1 MLPSSPSFASSRA
14 VSSEGRSSVREST
27 TSGRFADSRLL
38 RDVVGVVVIA
48 VAGAA
53 GYWLFPDSL
62 ALLTRVIAV
71 ALLVLSLD
79 LVVGY
84 CGVATLGH
92 AALFGAGAYAAG
104 MACLRGVTEPMTL
117 ILIGAAA
124 GAAAGL
130 VMGTVMLRAHGL
142 AQLVLSIA
150 LVQLAHEAANKASA
164 YTGGSD
170 GLAGFSPSPLF
181 GTFEFDL
188 WGRTAYLFGLVLL
201 IGVFILLKFVVA
213 SPFGMLCRGIKE
225 DPVRIRAMGAFV
237 FPVLL
242 KMFVISGAVA
252 GAGGAL
258 AALSTQVV
266 GLDSVSFE
274 LSANSLVMLVLGG
287 LGSLYGALVGT
298 VIFMSFEHVV
308 SAINPFHW
316 MTMVGALLIAVVL
329 VAPGGLGGLA
339 GRLFPAAPVK
349 GDDRGGQS

>member
-1 MLPSSPSFASSRA
+1 
-14 VSSEGRSSVREST
+14 VRGSA

-38 RDVVGVVVIA
+38 RDVVGVAAIA

-53 GYWLFPDSL
+53 GYWLFPDNL

-92 AALFGAGAYAAG
+92 AALYGAGAYAAG

-117 ILIGAAA
+117 ILIGAVA

-130 VMGTVMLRAHGL
+130 VMGTIMLRAHGL

-181 GTFEFDL
+181 GTFVFDL
-188 WGRTAYLFGLVLL
+188 WGRTAYLFGLALL

-298 VIFMSFEHVV
+298 VIFMGFEHVV

-329 VAPGGLGGLA
+329 VAPGGIGGLA
-339 GRLFPAAPVK
+339 GRLFPTMPAK
-349 GDDRGGQS
+349 GDDRGGRS

>member
-1 MLPSSPSFASSRA
+1 MAGTRAGSSL
-14 VSSEGRSSVREST
+14 VRD
-27 TSGRFADSRLL
+27 AA
-38 RDVVGVVVIA
+38 GVAAIA
-48 VAGAA
+48 AIGAA
-53 GYWLFPDSL
+53 GYWLFPDNL

-71 ALLVLSLD
+71 ALLALSLD

-92 AALFGAGAYAAG
+92 ATLFGAGAYAAG

-117 ILIGAAA
+117 VLIGAAA

-130 VMGTVMLRAHGL
+130 VMGAVMLRAHGL

-150 LVQLAHEAANKASA
+150 IVQLAHEAANKASA
-164 YTGGSD
+164 FTGGSD

-181 GTFEFDL
+181 GTFAFDL
-188 WGRTAYLFGLVLL
+188 WGRTAYLFGLALL
-201 IGVFILLKFVVA
+201 VGVFVVLKFVVA

-252 GAGGAL
+252 GTGGAL

-274 LSANSLVMLVLGG
+274 LSANALVMLVLGG

-298 VIFMSFEHVV
+298 VVFMGFEHTV
-308 SAINPFHW
+308 SAVNPFHW

-339 GRLFPAAPVK
+339 GRLRAAV
-349 GDDRGGQS
+349 RGAGGGRGRP

>member
-1 MLPSSPSFASSRA
+1 M
-14 VSSEGRSSVREST
+14 
-27 TSGRFADSRLL
+27 
-38 RDVVGVVVIA
+38 RDGAGLVLILA
-48 VAGAA
+48 AGAA
-53 GYWLFPDSL
+53 GYWLFPDNL
-62 ALLTRVIAV
+62 ALLTRVIAI

-79 LVVGY
+79 LLVGY
-84 CGVATLGH
+84 CGVASLGQ
-92 AALFGAGAYAAG
+92 ATLFGAGAYAAG

-117 ILIGAAA
+117 IAIGAVA
-124 GAAAGL
+124 GACAGL
-130 VMGTVMLRAHGL
+130 VMGTIMLRAHGL

-150 LVQLAHEAANKASA
+150 IVQLAHEAANKASA

-188 WGRTAYLFGLVLL
+188 WGRTAYLFGLGLLVL
-201 IGVFILLKFVVA
+201 VFIALKFVVA
-213 SPFGMLCRGIKE
+213 SPFGVLCRGIKE
-225 DPVRIRAMGAFV
+225 DPVRIRSMGAFV

-252 GAGGAL
+252 GMGGAL
-258 AALSTQVV
+258 AAISTQVV

-287 LGSLYGALVGT
+287 LGSLYGALIGT
-298 VIFMSFEHVV
+298 VIFMGFEHVV

-329 VAPGGLGGLA
+329 VAPGGLGGLVSRLRPRLR
-339 GRLFPAAPVK
+339 GRNGEQP
-349 GDDRGGQS
+349 